1 MSVTSAARS
10 QLITSDA
17 VPGALLHRL
26 VQALQKKAPWRM
38 FRRLQ
43 GDDICTDFKVGA
55 GGRIV
60 NESGGEFLRQLF
72 SIHYCL

>member
-1 MSVTSAARS
+1 MSVTAAARS

-26 VQALQKKAPWRM
+26 VQALQKKAPCSGGSREM
-38 FRRLQ
+38 TFVL
-43 GDDICTDFKVGA
+43 TLKVGA
-55 GGRIV
+55 GGRIM

-72 SIHYCL
+72 SIHHCL